1 MLLIAL
7 PHLNNNSAVRENAGV
22 NSTCKTLRELQ
33 ATLLLCARMYG
44 MCLYVGSGTLR
55 YPHEYYSLCPKNSSK
70 MKTGKREKKDATR
83 PGSRRQFC
91 LKCTSSLHSAD
102 RLYNEE
108 VWVQGMGR
116 PLACTGG
123 LGSQQMSCLS
133 FKLSIVLGQK
143 WIEY

>member
-1 MLLIAL
+1 MQPERARWCESNLQ
-7 PHLNNNSAVRENAGV
+7 N
-22 NSTCKTLRELQ
+22 TRELQ
-33 ATLLLCARMYG
+33 ATLLLFACMYG
-44 MCLYVGSGTLR
+44 GVLACRLR
-55 YPHEYYSLCPKNSSK
+55 YARISTPIYSLCLKIAVIQQAG
-70 MKTGKREKKDATR
+70 TTEKDATR
-83 PGSRRQFC
+83 PGSRRQLC

-102 RLYNEE
+102 RLHNEE
-108 VWVQGMGR
+108 VRVQGTGW